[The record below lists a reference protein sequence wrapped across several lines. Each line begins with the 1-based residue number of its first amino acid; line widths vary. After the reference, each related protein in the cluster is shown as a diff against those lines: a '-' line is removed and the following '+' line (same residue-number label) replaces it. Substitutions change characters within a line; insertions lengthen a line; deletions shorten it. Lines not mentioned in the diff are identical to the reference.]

1 MTLCGKTLEMIYQM
15 PLIGVTRRSNLARS
29 TQTGARTIFVHA
41 TSHLHEKPVRRL
53 LMRLLKINKINVDA
67 KAKLTKSLRS

>member
-1 MTLCGKTLEMIYQM
+1 MEQYIMTLCGKTLEMIYQM

-41 TSHLHEKPVRRL
+41 TSHLHENPVRRPVAL
-53 LMRLLKINKINVDA
+53 LLRRLGDNVDA
-67 KAKLTKSLRS
+67 QLN